1 MSLLPPSLDPT
12 DLDAIRMRLGDAVA
26 SRRPIGLRTVDLGP
40 DAIEALPRRVGE
52 ARGERVGDI
61 VVLTDA
67 TPMTRG
73 SSDLKADAVA
83 RLRTAAPGPAET
95 AVRHV
100 VLGGGRPEL
109 HADEVALAEA
119 DRAVTG
125 AAVAVSI
132 GSGTVTDI
140 TKDASH
146 RAGIPFVAVQT
157 AVSVNA
163 FSDDMAVLLRNGVKR
178 TVPSGW
184 PDALIVDLAVIAD
197 APAAMNQAG
206 FGELMA
212 MFTAPADW
220 YLAGAVGADDSY
232 DEGVVRLYRD
242 GADRLLDHAA
252 GVAAVRH
259 DALAEL
265 AGQMTLTGIAMGVAG
280 RTAPLSGTEHTISH
294 LLDMAAAVDGRGT
307 AFHGAQV
314 GVASVV
320 VALAWRRV
328 LRDLDPA
335 RLVPGT
341 AGGAGT
347 ARPATSAR
355 HDRVA
360 AAFDRLDP
368 SGRATAECW
377 TDYQRKVER
386 WTAADDRRQAFAA
399 SWPEHRAALGEL
411 LLAPE
416 ALVEGLRT
424 AGAPTRFS
432 ELDPPI
438 SPDVARWA
446 VASCHLM
453 RDRFTV
459 ADLVELGGGLDT
471 NGLGWD
477 AAFADDLLAEAA
489 ALGAGL

>member
-12 DLDAIRMRLGDAVA
+12 DIAAIRARLDDAGTD
-26 SRRPIGLRTVDLGP
+26 RRPIGLRTIDLGP
-40 DAIEALPRRVGE
+40 DAIAALPRRVRE
-52 ARGERVGDI
+52 ARGDRLGDI

-67 TPMTRG
+67 TPIARG
-73 SSDLKADAVA
+73 SGDLKADAVA
-83 RLRTAAPGPAET
+83 RLRDAPDPADAPPEPAAPS
-95 AVRHV
+95 VRHV
-100 VLGGGRPEL
+100 VLGRDRPEL
-109 HADEVALAEA
+109 HADEAAIAEA
-119 DRAVTG
+119 DREIDG
-125 AAVAVSI
+125 AAVVVSI

-140 TKDASH
+140 AKDASH
-146 RAGIPFVAVQT
+146 RAGVPFVVVQT

-184 PDALIVDLAVIAD
+184 PAALIVDLAVIAD

-220 YLAGAVGADDSY
+220 YLARAVGADESY
-232 DEGVVRLYRD
+232 DEGVVRLFRD
-242 GADRLLDHAA
+242 GAGRLLDQAA

-294 LLDMAAAVDGRGT
+294 LLDMAAAADGRGT

-328 LRDLDPA
+328 LRDLDPMRIA
-335 RLVPGT
+335 RGRS
-341 AGGAGT
+341 AAAASSA
-347 ARPATSAR
+347 ARA
-355 HDRVA
+355 RVA
-360 AAFDRLDP
+360 AAFDRLDRT
-368 SGRATAECW
+368 GRATEECW
-377 TDYQRKVER
+377 TDYRRKTER
-386 WTAADDRRQAFAA
+386 WSAADDVRGAFAA
-399 SWPEHRAALGEL
+399 RWPEHHAALTDL

-416 ALVEGLRT
+416 ALVDGLRT

-438 SPDVARWA
+438 PPDSARWA

-459 ADLVELGGGLDT
+459 ADLVELSD
-471 NGLGWD
+471 GLGRRWD
-477 AAFADDLLAEAA
+477 EAFADDLLAEAA